1 MRVQDESLREPMDM
15 PDPRFP
21 VKVHKTKGL
30 HAGTELFPH
39 HWHEHLEFL
48 YIVQGEAKIQ
58 CGSAYYTARAGD
70 LIVVN
75 SNELHHGVGGSD
87 DLFYYALIADPT
99 LLQGSFSD
107 TAETRFLEPIR
118 QSRLLLRN
126 HISGNDEIAQCI
138 QSIVRELDEQELG
151 FELAVKSL
159 LYRLLTLLIRMHA
172 PTVLSKIE
180 HAERI
185 KNMKRFD
192 PVLRYID
199 ENYNKPLTVEELAS
213 IAGLSR
219 FHFSRLFKEM
229 TGRTLSAYILSFR
242 LNRADYLLRHTELTV
257 SEIAAL
263 TGFSD
268 IYYFSRAFKKQK
280 KSAPSSLR
288 KHTK

>member
-1 MRVQDESLREPMDM
+1 MQDESLREPMDM

-21 VKVHKTKGL
+21 VKVHKTVCL

-48 YIVQGEAKIQ
+48 YIVRGEAKIE
-58 CGSAYYTARAGD
+58 CGSADFAAKAGD

-75 SNELHHGVGGSD
+75 SNELHHGISGCD
-87 DLFYYALIADPT
+87 DLFYYALISDPT
-99 LLQGSFSD
+99 LLQSSFSD
-107 TAETRFLEPIR
+107 TAEMRFLEPIR

-126 HISGNDEIAQCI
+126 HISGNDEIAGCI
-138 QSIVRELDEQELG
+138 ESIVRELDEQAFG
-151 FELAVKSL
+151 YELAVKSL
-159 LYRLLTLLIRMHA
+159 LYRLLALLVRMHA
-172 PTVLSKIE
+172 PTVLSKME

-185 KNMKRFD
+185 KNLKRFD

-199 ENYNKPLTVEELAS
+199 ENYHEPLTVETLSS

-268 IYYFSRAFKKQK
+268 IYYFSRAFKKHK
-280 KSAPSSLR
+280 KAAPSSLR
-288 KHTK
+288 NSAK